1 MLQLLFIAVIIYIY
15 FKFKKVIKSVF
26 DRAKNNRRKMVVKI
40 RPGLYRDYSPTVTLT
55 EIVHYEVLDDFGV
68 CREVVVKN
76 YDQIYFI
83 VEDILKEEMSVDQ
96 FCRVVGERIES
107 SKTFSEKTIFSL
119 FLSGLKKANQD
130 KVIKI
135 KVEDIVKAIEFA
147 F

>member
-40 RPGLYRDYSPTVTLT
+40 KPGLYRDYSPTVALT

-96 FCRVVGERIES
+96 FCRVVAERIES
-107 SKTFSEKTIFSL
+107 SKTFSEKTVFSL